1 MKKYLLS
8 LLTLAL
14 LPALVYANG
23 DPVISYSASIRS
35 CNPVPLKVTE
45 VQVVREDLDINV
57 GMPFTTVRVAYRLK
71 NNSQKPI
78 HVDYGF
84 PVDFGGTAK
93 GAYGFE
99 GDDMT
104 EDLYEVGVADR
115 AIRSIK
121 FQLDGA
127 ELPWT
132 RSDEVVKTGEVYEDE
147 ESGEQ
152 VEVTRYRLWT
162 YTVLDIP
169 AG

>member
-1 MKKYLLS
+1 M
-8 LLTLAL
+8 
-14 LPALVYANG
+14 G
-23 DPVISYSASIRS
+23 
-35 CNPVPLKVTE
+35 
-45 VQVVREDLDINV
+45 
-57 GMPFTTVRVAYRLK
+57 
-71 NNSQKPI
+71 
-78 HVDYGF
+78 
-84 PVDFGGTAK
+84 FGGTAK

-115 AIRSIK
+115 AIRSIR
-121 FQLDGA
+121 FQLDGT
-127 ELPWT
+127 ELSWT
-132 RSDEVVKTGEVYEDE
+132 RSDEVVKTCEVYEDE